1 MKMAVPVRE
10 RPNKENR
17 CVDMEFLQDILAA
30 IGVVLNGIPQGLLAL
45 SMGFASV
52 PTALGFG
59 VGVIGCLLL
68 GSVAP
73 ISFQAETI
81 VLAGTMGKNMRERLS
96 MVFFAGVTMAA
107 LGACGLL
114 TAIVNFAGETVL
126 NAMMAGVGLVLTK
139 LALGMMKEN
148 KLVGITSVV
157 TAVLVYFFLGQN
169 LVYTIVISLVV
180 SSAAAKLAG
189 QDIGGGVGTAEKMGR
204 LKLEKPIFN
213 LSVLRGALALACLT
227 VGANIAF
234 GSITGGIAGASQN
247 VDHLTIYSGLAD
259 AVSALFGGAPV
270 EAIISATAGAPHPV
284 TAGVLMM
291 GIMAV
296 ILFCG
301 LLPKIGK
308 YVPSQ
313 SIAGF
318 LLILGAVVTVPGNAA
333 AAFAG
338 TGAGDTIVAGVT
350 MGVTAFTDPF
360 FGMLAGTQ
368 AVVRVR
374 AGPVT
379 GGARAVQRK
388 ELDLCLIVMS

>member
-1 MKMAVPVRE
+1 
-10 RPNKENR
+10 
-17 CVDMEFLQDILAA
+17 MEFLQDILAA

-360 FGMLAGTQ
+360 FGMLACTALKLLFG
-368 AVVRVR
+368 
-374 AGPVT
+374 AGL
-379 GGARAVQRK
+379 G
-388 ELDLCLIVMS
+388 L

>member
-1 MKMAVPVRE
+1 
-10 RPNKENR
+10 
-17 CVDMEFLQDILAA
+17 MEFLQDILAA

-52 PTALGFG
+52 PTALGFL

-169 LVYTIVISLVV
+169 LMYTIVISLVV

-360 FGMLAGTQ
+360 FGMLAGT
-368 AVVRVR
+368 ALKLLFG
-374 AGPVT
+374 AGL
-379 GGARAVQRK
+379 G
-388 ELDLCLIVMS
+388 L

>member
-1 MKMAVPVRE
+1 
-10 RPNKENR
+10 
-17 CVDMEFLQDILAA
+17 MEFLQDILAA

-180 SSAAAKLAG
+180 SSVAAKLAG

-360 FGMLAGTQ
+360 FGMLAGT
-368 AVVRVR
+368 ALKLLFG
-374 AGPVT
+374 AGL
-379 GGARAVQRK
+379 G
-388 ELDLCLIVMS
+388 L

>member
-1 MKMAVPVRE
+1 
-10 RPNKENR
+10 
-17 CVDMEFLQDILAA
+17 MEFLQDILAA

-189 QDIGGGVGTAEKMGR
+189 QDIGGGVGTAEKMGC

-360 FGMLAGTQ
+360 FGMLAGT
-368 AVVRVR
+368 ALKLLFG
-374 AGPVT
+374 AGL
-379 GGARAVQRK
+379 G
-388 ELDLCLIVMS
+388 L

>member
-1 MKMAVPVRE
+1 
-10 RPNKENR
+10 
-17 CVDMEFLQDILAA
+17 MEFLQDILAA

-360 FGMLAGTQ
+360 FGMLEGIALKLLFGAGL
-368 AVVRVR
+368 
-374 AGPVT
+374 G
-379 GGARAVQRK
+379 
-388 ELDLCLIVMS
+388 L

>member
-1 MKMAVPVRE
+1 
-10 RPNKENR
+10 
-17 CVDMEFLQDILAA
+17 MEFLQDILAA

-68 GSVAP
+68 GSMAP

-360 FGMLAGTQ
+360 FGMLAGT
-368 AVVRVR
+368 ALKLLFG
-374 AGPVT
+374 AGL
-379 GGARAVQRK
+379 G
-388 ELDLCLIVMS
+388 L

>member
-1 MKMAVPVRE
+1 
-10 RPNKENR
+10 
-17 CVDMEFLQDILAA
+17 MEFLQDILAA

-157 TAVLVYFFLGQN
+157 TAVLVYFL
-169 LVYTIVISLVV
+169 SL
-180 SSAAAKLAG
+180 
-189 QDIGGGVGTAEKMGR
+189 IH
-204 LKLEKPIFN
+204 I
-213 LSVLRGALALACLT
+213 
-227 VGANIAF
+227 
-234 GSITGGIAGASQN
+234 
-247 VDHLTIYSGLAD
+247 
-259 AVSALFGGAPV
+259 
-270 EAIISATAGAPHPV
+270 
-284 TAGVLMM
+284 
-291 GIMAV
+291 
-296 ILFCG
+296 
-301 LLPKIGK
+301 
-308 YVPSQ
+308 
-313 SIAGF
+313 
-318 LLILGAVVTVPGNAA
+318 
-333 AAFAG
+333 
-338 TGAGDTIVAGVT
+338 
-350 MGVTAFTDPF
+350 
-360 FGMLAGTQ
+360 
-368 AVVRVR
+368 
-374 AGPVT
+374 
-379 GGARAVQRK
+379 
-388 ELDLCLIVMS
+388 

>member
-1 MKMAVPVRE
+1 
-10 RPNKENR
+10 
-17 CVDMEFLQDILAA
+17 MEFLQDILAA

-139 LALGMMKEN
+139 LTLGMMKEN

-360 FGMLAGTQ
+360 FGMLAGT
-368 AVVRVR
+368 ALKLLFG
-374 AGPVT
+374 AGL
-379 GGARAVQRK
+379 G
-388 ELDLCLIVMS
+388 L

>member
-1 MKMAVPVRE
+1 
-10 RPNKENR
+10 
-17 CVDMEFLQDILAA
+17 MEFLQDILAA

-247 VDHLTIYSGLAD
+247 VDHLTIHSGLAD

-360 FGMLAGTQ
+360 FGMLAGT
-368 AVVRVR
+368 ALKLLF
-374 AGPVT
+374 GS
-379 GGARAVQRK
+379 GLG
-388 ELDLCLIVMS
+388 L

>member
-1 MKMAVPVRE
+1 M
-10 RPNKENR
+10 
-17 CVDMEFLQDILAA
+17 
-30 IGVVLNGIPQGLLAL
+30 LNGIPQGLLAL

-360 FGMLAGTQ
+360 FGMLAGT
-368 AVVRVR
+368 ALKLLFG
-374 AGPVT
+374 AGL
-379 GGARAVQRK
+379 G
-388 ELDLCLIVMS
+388 L

>member
-204 LKLEKPIFN
+204 LKREKPIFN

-360 FGMLAGTQ
+360 FGMLAGT
-368 AVVRVR
+368 ALKLLFG
-374 AGPVT
+374 AGL
-379 GGARAVQRK
+379 G
-388 ELDLCLIVMS
+388 L

>member
-1 MKMAVPVRE
+1 
-10 RPNKENR
+10 
-17 CVDMEFLQDILAA
+17 MEFLQDILAA

-114 TAIVNFAGETVL
+114 TTIVNFAGETVL

-360 FGMLAGTQ
+360 FGMLAGT
-368 AVVRVR
+368 ALKLLFG
-374 AGPVT
+374 AGL
-379 GGARAVQRK
+379 G
-388 ELDLCLIVMS
+388 L

>member
-360 FGMLAGTQ
+360 FGMLAGT
-368 AVVRVR
+368 ALKRLFG
-374 AGPVT
+374 AGL
-379 GGARAVQRK
+379 G
-388 ELDLCLIVMS
+388 L

>member
-1 MKMAVPVRE
+1 
-10 RPNKENR
+10 
-17 CVDMEFLQDILAA
+17 MEFLQDILAA

-350 MGVTAFTDPF
+350 MSVTAFTDPF
-360 FGMLAGTQ
+360 FGMLAGT
-368 AVVRVR
+368 ALKLLFG
-374 AGPVT
+374 AGL
-379 GGARAVQRK
+379 G
-388 ELDLCLIVMS
+388 L

>member
-1 MKMAVPVRE
+1 
-10 RPNKENR
+10 
-17 CVDMEFLQDILAA
+17 MEFLQDILAA

-360 FGMLAGTQ
+360 FGMLAGT
-368 AVVRVR
+368 ALKLLFG
-374 AGPVT
+374 AGL
-379 GGARAVQRK
+379 G
-388 ELDLCLIVMS
+388 L

>member
-1 MKMAVPVRE
+1 
-10 RPNKENR
+10 
-17 CVDMEFLQDILAA
+17 MEFLQDILAA

-204 LKLEKPIFN
+204 LKLQKPIFN

-360 FGMLAGTQ
+360 FGMLAGT
-368 AVVRVR
+368 ALKLLFG
-374 AGPVT
+374 AGL
-379 GGARAVQRK
+379 G
-388 ELDLCLIVMS
+388 L

>member
-1 MKMAVPVRE
+1 
-10 RPNKENR
+10 
-17 CVDMEFLQDILAA
+17 MEFLQDILAA

-81 VLAGTMGKNMRERLS
+81 VLAGTMAKNMRERLS

-360 FGMLAGTQ
+360 FGMLAGT
-368 AVVRVR
+368 ALKLLFG
-374 AGPVT
+374 AGL
-379 GGARAVQRK
+379 G
-388 ELDLCLIVMS
+388 L

>member
-1 MKMAVPVRE
+1 
-10 RPNKENR
+10 
-17 CVDMEFLQDILAA
+17 MEFLQDILAA

-73 ISFQAETI
+73 ISFQAETV

-360 FGMLAGTQ
+360 FGMLAGT
-368 AVVRVR
+368 ALKLLFG
-374 AGPVT
+374 AGL
-379 GGARAVQRK
+379 G
-388 ELDLCLIVMS
+388 L

>member
-333 AAFAG
+333 AFAG

-360 FGMLAGTQ
+360 FGMLAGT
-368 AVVRVR
+368 ALKLLFG
-374 AGPVT
+374 AGL
-379 GGARAVQRK
+379 G
-388 ELDLCLIVMS
+388 L

>member
-1 MKMAVPVRE
+1 
-10 RPNKENR
+10 
-17 CVDMEFLQDILAA
+17 MEFLQDILAA

-350 MGVTAFTDPF
+350 MGVTSFTDPF
-360 FGMLAGTQ
+360 FGMLAGI
-368 AVVRVR
+368 ALKLLFG
-374 AGPVT
+374 AGL
-379 GGARAVQRK
+379 G
-388 ELDLCLIVMS
+388 L

>member
-1 MKMAVPVRE
+1 
-10 RPNKENR
+10 
-17 CVDMEFLQDILAA
+17 MEFLQDILAA

-204 LKLEKPIFN
+204 LKREKPIFN

-360 FGMLAGTQ
+360 FGMLAGT
-368 AVVRVR
+368 ALKLLFG
-374 AGPVT
+374 AGL
-379 GGARAVQRK
+379 G
-388 ELDLCLIVMS
+388 L

>member
-1 MKMAVPVRE
+1 
-10 RPNKENR
+10 
-17 CVDMEFLQDILAA
+17 MEFLQDILAA

-180 SSAAAKLAG
+180 SSAAAKLVG

-360 FGMLAGTQ
+360 FGMLAGT
-368 AVVRVR
+368 ALKLLFG
-374 AGPVT
+374 AGL
-379 GGARAVQRK
+379 G
-388 ELDLCLIVMS
+388 L

>member
-360 FGMLAGTQ
+360 FGMLAGT
-368 AVVRVR
+368 ALKLLFG
-374 AGPVT
+374 AGLV
-379 GGARAVQRK
+379 
-388 ELDLCLIVMS
+388 L

>member
-1 MKMAVPVRE
+1 M
-10 RPNKENR
+10 
-17 CVDMEFLQDILAA
+17 
-30 IGVVLNGIPQGLLAL
+30 
-45 SMGFASV
+45 
-52 PTALGFG
+52 
-59 VGVIGCLLL
+59 
-68 GSVAP
+68 AP

-360 FGMLAGTQ
+360 FGMLAGT
-368 AVVRVR
+368 ALKLLFG
-374 AGPVT
+374 AGL
-379 GGARAVQRK
+379 G
-388 ELDLCLIVMS
+388 L

>member
-1 MKMAVPVRE
+1 
-10 RPNKENR
+10 
-17 CVDMEFLQDILAA
+17 MEFLQDILAA

-291 GIMAV
+291 GIMAG

-360 FGMLAGTQ
+360 FGMLAGT
-368 AVVRVR
+368 ALKLLFG
-374 AGPVT
+374 AGL
-379 GGARAVQRK
+379 G
-388 ELDLCLIVMS
+388 L

>member
-1 MKMAVPVRE
+1 
-10 RPNKENR
+10 
-17 CVDMEFLQDILAA
+17 MEFLQDILAA

-189 QDIGGGVGTAEKMGR
+189 QDIGGVGTAEKMGR

-360 FGMLAGTQ
+360 FGMLAGT
-368 AVVRVR
+368 ALKLLFG
-374 AGPVT
+374 AGL
-379 GGARAVQRK
+379 G
-388 ELDLCLIVMS
+388 L

>member
-1 MKMAVPVRE
+1 
-10 RPNKENR
+10 
-17 CVDMEFLQDILAA
+17 MEFLQDILAA

-234 GSITGGIAGASQN
+234 GSITGGIAGTSQN

-360 FGMLAGTQ
+360 FGMLAGT
-368 AVVRVR
+368 ALKLLFG
-374 AGPVT
+374 AGL
-379 GGARAVQRK
+379 G
-388 ELDLCLIVMS
+388 L

>member
-1 MKMAVPVRE
+1 
-10 RPNKENR
+10 
-17 CVDMEFLQDILAA
+17 MEFLQDILAA

-291 GIMAV
+291 GI

-360 FGMLAGTQ
+360 FGMLAGT
-368 AVVRVR
+368 ALKLLFG
-374 AGPVT
+374 AGL
-379 GGARAVQRK
+379 G
-388 ELDLCLIVMS
+388 L

>member
-204 LKLEKPIFN
+204 LKLENPF
-213 LSVLRGALALACLT
+213 LT
-227 VGANIAF
+227 
-234 GSITGGIAGASQN
+234 
-247 VDHLTIYSGLAD
+247 
-259 AVSALFGGAPV
+259 
-270 EAIISATAGAPHPV
+270 
-284 TAGVLMM
+284 
-291 GIMAV
+291 
-296 ILFCG
+296 
-301 LLPKIGK
+301 
-308 YVPSQ
+308 
-313 SIAGF
+313 
-318 LLILGAVVTVPGNAA
+318 
-333 AAFAG
+333 
-338 TGAGDTIVAGVT
+338 
-350 MGVTAFTDPF
+350 
-360 FGMLAGTQ
+360 
-368 AVVRVR
+368 
-374 AGPVT
+374 
-379 GGARAVQRK
+379 
-388 ELDLCLIVMS
+388 